1 MHIEYYG
8 HYSDDV
14 QRKSRRPA
22 YKNGCGVGM
31 KAYFDKCDVIK
42 KNVPLIFYK
51 LSAENIAE
59 GACYIERYHT
69 IYLYRCENEY
79 QYEMN
84 GSRTPL
90 ENGIFYFVGNGSVTV
105 EKA

>member
-1 MHIEYYG
+1 MAEFL
-8 HYSDDV
+8 S
-14 QRKSRRPA
+14 A
-22 YKNGCGVGM
+22 N
-31 KAYFDKCDVIK
+31 DKRTC
-42 KNVPLIFYK
+42 YCAE

-90 ENGIFYFVGNGSVTV
+90 ENGIFYFVGNGGVTV